1 MAKKKAPQ
9 RLAGAEESCISPEQ
23 EAIIQWFRTVKFR
36 KNLLGG
42 VDEAA
47 MWKKLEELYALY
59 EAAIRAERTRYNVL
73 LETSPSKPDG
83 FATSPDR
90 GGKTGAAQP
99 EASGTGE
106 PGNVNLAPT
115 KVNSFAKGSPTRA
128 TTTTAASGGN
138 REELL
143 GQRPA
148 GHECNTL
155 HEVDAGSRNPDAGER
170 SETERFSPDAGE
182 RSETER
188 FSPDAGER
196 SETERFSPDAG
207 ERSETERFDPQKE
220 AHSDAPAGQ

>member
-1 MAKKKAPQ
+1 MAKAKKQKPQ

-36 KNLLGG
+36 KSLLGG

-83 FATSPDR
+83 FATSPNR

-106 PGNVNLAPT
+106 PGSLPLDTA
-115 KVNSFAKGSPTRA
+115 KVDSFAKGSPTR
-128 TTTTAASGGN
+128 G
-138 REELL
+138 
-143 GQRPA
+143 
-148 GHECNTL
+148 
-155 HEVDAGSRNPDAGER
+155 AGER
-170 SETERFSPDAGE
+170 SETERFSPASGTGEPEDANLAPLSGE
-182 RSETER
+182 L
-188 FSPDAGER
+188 SPQV
-196 SETERFSPDAG
+196 
-207 ERSETERFDPQKE
+207 TERFDPQKE

>member
-73 LETSPSKPDG
+73 LEASPSKPDG

-90 GGKTGAAQP
+90 ATTTTAASGGNREELLGQRPAGRECKTLHEADAGSRNPDAGAAQP

-115 KVNSFAKGSPTRA
+115 KVNSFAKGSPTRGAGTA
-128 TTTTAASGGN
+128 TA
-138 REELL
+138 
-143 GQRPA
+143 
-148 GHECNTL
+148 
-155 HEVDAGSRNPDAGER
+155 V
-170 SETERFSPDAGE
+170 TERFNPEFDS
-182 RSETER
+182 S
-188 FSPDAGER
+188 
-196 SETERFSPDAG
+196 
-207 ERSETERFDPQKE
+207 DPQKE

>member
-23 EAIIQWFRTVKFR
+23 EAIIQWYKTVKFR

-83 FATSPDR
+83 FATSPSR
-90 GGKTGAAQP
+90 RGKTGAVQP

-106 PGNVNLAPT
+106 PEDVNFAPT
-115 KVNSFAKGSPTRA
+115 KVDSFAKGSPTRGA
-128 TTTTAASGGN
+128 VTAK
-138 REELL
+138 
-143 GQRPA
+143 P
-148 GHECNTL
+148 
-155 HEVDAGSRNPDAGER
+155 V
-170 SETERFSPDAGE
+170 TERFNPESD
-182 RSETER
+182 S
-188 FSPDAGER
+188 S
-196 SETERFSPDAG
+196 
-207 ERSETERFDPQKE
+207 DPQKE

>member
-73 LETSPSKPDG
+73 LEQQ
-83 FATSPDR
+83 
-90 GGKTGAAQP
+90 TGSLP
-99 EASGTGE
+99 
-106 PGNVNLAPT
+106 LAPT
-115 KVNSFAKGSPTRA
+115 EVDSFAKGSPTR
-128 TTTTAASGGN
+128 G
-138 REELL
+138 
-143 GQRPA
+143 
-148 GHECNTL
+148 
-155 HEVDAGSRNPDAGER
+155 AGER
-170 SETERFSPDAGE
+170 SETERFNPGSD
-182 RSETER
+182 S
-188 FSPDAGER
+188 S
-196 SETERFSPDAG
+196 
-207 ERSETERFDPQKE
+207 DPQKE

>member
-9 RLAGAEESCISPEQ
+9 RLPGAEESCISPEQ
-23 EAIIQWFRTVKFR
+23 LAIIQWYKTVKFR
-36 KNLLGG
+36 KKLLGG

-106 PGNVNLAPT
+106 PGSLPLDTTEVD
-115 KVNSFAKGSPTRA
+115 SFAKGSPTRGA
-128 TTTTAASGGN
+128 VTAKPVTERFS
-138 REELL
+138 
-143 GQRPA
+143 P
-148 GHECNTL
+148 
-155 HEVDAGSRNPDAGER
+155 DARSRNPDAGER
-170 SETERFSPDAGE
+170 SETERFSPGE
-182 RSETER
+182 PAT
-188 FSPDAGER
+188 P
-196 SETERFSPDAG
+196 
-207 ERSETERFDPQKE
+207 KE

>member
-59 EAAIRAERTRYNVL
+59 EAAIRAEHTRYNVL
-73 LETSPSKPDG
+73 LAEQKGLPLNAEPD
-83 FATSPDR
+83 
-90 GGKTGAAQP
+90 
-99 EASGTGE
+99 
-106 PGNVNLAPT
+106 
-115 KVNSFAKGSPTRA
+115 SFAKGSPTRA

-170 SETERFSPDAGE
+170 SETERFSPE
-182 RSETER
+182 SE
-188 FSPDAGER
+188 S
-196 SETERFSPDAG
+196 S
-207 ERSETERFDPQKE
+207 DPQKE

>member
-83 FATSPDR
+83 FATSPNR

-106 PGNVNLAPT
+106 PGSLPLDTA
-115 KVNSFAKGSPTRA
+115 KVDSFAKGSPTRA

-148 GHECNTL
+148 GRECKTL
-155 HEVDAGSRNPDAGER
+155 HEADAGSRNPDAGTATAV
-170 SETERFSPDAGE
+170 TERFNPESD
-182 RSETER
+182 S
-188 FSPDAGER
+188 S
-196 SETERFSPDAG
+196 
-207 ERSETERFDPQKE
+207 DPQKE

>member
-83 FATSPDR
+83 FATSPSR
-90 GGKTGAAQP
+90 GGKSTGIYAIRFDAFVRYKTSP
-99 EASGTGE
+99 SKPCGFATPLVGEASQALRSNSTTRLCIVSWIRSQTE
-106 PGNVNLAPT
+106 SKQRSISRLENL
-115 KVNSFAKGSPTRA
+115 KI
-128 TTTTAASGGN
+128 TTPYFSMI
-138 REELL
+138 
-143 GQRPA
+143 
-148 GHECNTL
+148 
-155 HEVDAGSRNPDAGER
+155 VSR
-170 SETERFSPDAGE
+170 SLS
-182 RSETER
+182 
-188 FSPDAGER
+188 
-196 SETERFSPDAG
+196 
-207 ERSETERFDPQKE
+207 
-220 AHSDAPAGQ
+220 

>member
-23 EAIIQWFRTVKFR
+23 EAIIQWYKTVKFR

-83 FATSPDR
+83 FATSPSR

-115 KVNSFAKGSPTRA
+115 KVDSFAKGSPIRA

-148 GHECNTL
+148 GRECKTL
-155 HEVDAGSRNPDAGER
+155 HEADAGSRNPDAGTATAV
-170 SETERFSPDAGE
+170 TERFNPESD
-182 RSETER
+182 S
-188 FSPDAGER
+188 S
-196 SETERFSPDAG
+196 
-207 ERSETERFDPQKE
+207 DPQKE

>member
-1 MAKKKAPQ
+1 MAKKKASQ

-83 FATSPDR
+83 FATSPSR
-90 GGKTGAAQP
+90 RGKTSAAQP

-106 PGNVNLAPT
+106 PGSLPLDTA
-115 KVNSFAKGSPTRA
+115 KVDSFAKGSPTRGA
-128 TTTTAASGGN
+128 VTAKPVTERFS
-138 REELL
+138 
-143 GQRPA
+143 P
-148 GHECNTL
+148 
-155 HEVDAGSRNPDAGER
+155 DAGSRNPDAGER
-170 SETERFSPDAGE
+170 SETERFSPESD
-182 RSETER
+182 S
-188 FSPDAGER
+188 S
-196 SETERFSPDAG
+196 
-207 ERSETERFDPQKE
+207 DPQKE

>member
-73 LETSPSKPDG
+73 LEQQ
-83 FATSPDR
+83 
-90 GGKTGAAQP
+90 TGSLPLDTA
-99 EASGTGE
+99 
-106 PGNVNLAPT
+106 
-115 KVNSFAKGSPTRA
+115 KVDSFAKGPPTR
-128 TTTTAASGGN
+128 G
-138 REELL
+138 
-143 GQRPA
+143 
-148 GHECNTL
+148 
-155 HEVDAGSRNPDAGER
+155 AGER
-170 SETERFSPDAGE
+170 SETERFNPESD
-182 RSETER
+182 S
-188 FSPDAGER
+188 S
-196 SETERFSPDAG
+196 
-207 ERSETERFDPQKE
+207 DPQKE

>member
-73 LETSPSKPDG
+73 LAEQKGLPLDTTEVD
-83 FATSPDR
+83 
-90 GGKTGAAQP
+90 
-99 EASGTGE
+99 
-106 PGNVNLAPT
+106 
-115 KVNSFAKGSPTRA
+115 SFAKGSPTRGA
-128 TTTTAASGGN
+128 VTAK
-138 REELL
+138 
-143 GQRPA
+143 P
-148 GHECNTL
+148 
-155 HEVDAGSRNPDAGER
+155 V
-170 SETERFSPDAGE
+170 
-182 RSETER
+182 
-188 FSPDAGER
+188 
-196 SETERFSPDAG
+196 TERFSPDAG

>member
-73 LETSPSKPDG
+73 LEQQAGSLPLDTTEVD
-83 FATSPDR
+83 
-90 GGKTGAAQP
+90 
-99 EASGTGE
+99 
-106 PGNVNLAPT
+106 
-115 KVNSFAKGSPTRA
+115 SFAKGSPTR
-128 TTTTAASGGN
+128 G
-138 REELL
+138 
-143 GQRPA
+143 
-148 GHECNTL
+148 
-155 HEVDAGSRNPDAGER
+155 AGER
-170 SETERFSPDAGE
+170 SETERFSPESD
-182 RSETER
+182 S
-188 FSPDAGER
+188 S
-196 SETERFSPDAG
+196 
-207 ERSETERFDPQKE
+207 DPQKE

>member
-73 LETSPSKPDG
+73 LEQQ
-83 FATSPDR
+83 
-90 GGKTGAAQP
+90 TGSLPLDTA
-99 EASGTGE
+99 
-106 PGNVNLAPT
+106 
-115 KVNSFAKGSPTRA
+115 KVDSFAKGSPIR
-128 TTTTAASGGN
+128 G
-138 REELL
+138 
-143 GQRPA
+143 
-148 GHECNTL
+148 
-155 HEVDAGSRNPDAGER
+155 AGER
-170 SETERFSPDAGE
+170 SETERFSPDAGS
-182 RSETER
+182 RNPDAGTVTAVTER
-188 FSPDAGER
+188 FNPESD
-196 SETERFSPDAG
+196 SS
-207 ERSETERFDPQKE
+207 DPQKE

>member
-9 RLAGAEESCISPEQ
+9 RLAGAEGSCISPEQ
-23 EAIIQWFRTVKFR
+23 EAIIQWYKTVKFR
-36 KNLLGG
+36 KKLLGG

-83 FATSPDR
+83 FATSPSR

-106 PGNVNLAPT
+106 PGDVNLAPT
-115 KVNSFAKGSPTRA
+115 EVDSFAKGSPTRGA
-128 TTTTAASGGN
+128 VTAKPVTERFS
-138 REELL
+138 
-143 GQRPA
+143 P
-148 GHECNTL
+148 
-155 HEVDAGSRNPDAGER
+155 DAGSRNPDAV
-170 SETERFSPDAGE
+170 TAKPM
-182 RSETER
+182 
-188 FSPDAGER
+188 
-196 SETERFSPDAG
+196 
-207 ERSETERFDPQKE
+207 TERFDPGEPATPKE

>member
-73 LETSPSKPDG
+73 LEQQTGSLPLEAEPTAMSRPRPSGEVAKPQGFDG
-83 FATSPDR
+83 
-90 GGKTGAAQP
+90 
-99 EASGTGE
+99 EGE
-106 PGNVNLAPT
+106 P
-115 KVNSFAKGSPTRA
+115 A
-128 TTTTAASGGN
+128 T
-138 REELL
+138 
-143 GQRPA
+143 P
-148 GHECNTL
+148 
-155 HEVDAGSRNPDAGER
+155 
-170 SETERFSPDAGE
+170 
-182 RSETER
+182 
-188 FSPDAGER
+188 
-196 SETERFSPDAG
+196 
-207 ERSETERFDPQKE
+207 KE

>member
-73 LETSPSKPDG
+73 LAEQKGLPLNAEPD
-83 FATSPDR
+83 
-90 GGKTGAAQP
+90 
-99 EASGTGE
+99 
-106 PGNVNLAPT
+106 
-115 KVNSFAKGSPTRA
+115 SFAKGSPTRA

-155 HEVDAGSRNPDAGER
+155 HEVDAGSRNPDAV
-170 SETERFSPDAGE
+170 TAKPM
-182 RSETER
+182 
-188 FSPDAGER
+188 
-196 SETERFSPDAG
+196 
-207 ERSETERFDPQKE
+207 TERFDPGEPATPKE